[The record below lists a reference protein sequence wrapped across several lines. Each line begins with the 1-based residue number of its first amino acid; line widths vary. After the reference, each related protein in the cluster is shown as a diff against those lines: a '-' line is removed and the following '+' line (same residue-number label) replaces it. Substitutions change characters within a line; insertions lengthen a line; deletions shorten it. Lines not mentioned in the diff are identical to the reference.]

1 MKFELDLLYKN
12 IYRDKDSAF
21 TVDEII
27 KQDLY
32 GANLVVTWYKM
43 TDSGRYISIG
53 IDGEFYIPKD
63 EILHYVEVI

>member
-1 MKFELDLLYKN
+1 MKFEEGLLYKN

-21 TVDEII
+21 CVDEII

-43 TDSGRYISIG
+43 TDTDRYISIG
-53 IDGEFYIPKD
+53 VDGEFYIPKD
-63 EILHYVEVI
+63 EILHYVEV